1 MIKWFINF
9 MLKGNWEE
17 LLLFELFELELILLF
32 ELLIL
37 LIIGLCCSLDLKILN
52 N

>member
-1 MIKWFINF
+1 
-9 MLKGNWEE
+9 MLKGNWGE

-37 LIIGLCCSLDLKILN
+37 LLLGLF
-52 N
+52 